1 MSKGLGTIQQ
11 KVLILLLG
19 GLALSFAK
27 SPKQQFRIMRDIK
40 KEWKGIERRSLVRAI
55 KNLYE
60 SQLVVQRENK
70 DGSMSVILTSEGRER
85 ALSFNL
91 EKMQIQAPSKWDG
104 KWRIVLFDIP
114 ENNKR
119 KRDVFRCCLKRLNF
133 YEFQKSV
140 FIHPYCCKDEVDYL
154 LEVYRIR
161 KFVRFVLADSLDNE
175 LHIKK
180 YFDLI

>member
-11 KVLILLLG
+11 KVLMLLLG
-19 GLALSFAK
+19 RLALSFAR

-40 KEWKGIERRSLVRAI
+40 KEWKDIERRSLVRAI

-60 SQLVVQRENK
+60 SQLVVKRENK

-133 YEFQKSV
+133 YEF
-140 FIHPYCCKDEVDYL
+140 
-154 LEVYRIR
+154 
-161 KFVRFVLADSLDNE
+161 
-175 LHIKK
+175 
-180 YFDLI
+180 